1 VPRCH
6 ACASA
11 GVSIG
16 GPLADIVALLN
27 QILGLL

>member
-1 VPRCH
+1 V
-6 ACASA
+6 ANLLD
-11 GVSIG
+11 VG